1 MARPQ
6 AEAQSPAPSPALSA
20 PSGSPPRSNELDV
33 IGVCK
38 RYASG
43 QASGGVLQVLDN
55 IDLHVPAGQF
65 ISIVGASGC
74 GKSTLLRLIL
84 GLDGEFEGRILLD
97 GKPISGTGPE
107 RGIVFQDHRL
117 FPWLTVEQNIGIGLR
132 NAPFN
137 AAKKRDLIAGHVA
150 LVSLEGFEKSYPH
163 QISGGM
169 AQRVAIARGL
179 VNRPRVLLLDEPFG
193 ALDALTRSRLQA
205 ELQRIWQKERITML
219 LVTHDVEEAVF
230 LGDRVVVMQPH
241 PGRIRRSVQVDLP
254 RPRNR
259 SDPRFIQLRDDVLSD
274 FLDID
279 PDRTDQAIPRDGGG
293 IRPLSFDV
301 LGMAW

>member
-1 MARPQ
+1 MAQ
-6 AEAQSPAPSPALSA
+6 
-20 PSGSPPRSNELDV
+20 SNELDIV
-33 IGVCK
+33 GVGK
-38 RYASG
+38 RYASE

-55 IDLHVPAGQF
+55 INLNVPAGQF
-65 ISIVGASGC
+65 ISIVGTSGC

-84 GLDGEFEGRILLD
+84 GLDQEFEGQILLD
-97 GKPISGTGPE
+97 GAPISGTGHE

-117 FPWLTVEQNIGIGLR
+117 FPWLTVEQNIGVGLR
-132 NAPFN
+132 NAPFS
-137 AAKKRDLIAGHVA
+137 ARQKRDLIAEHVA
-150 LVSLEGFEKSYPH
+150 LVGLEGFEKSYPH

-205 ELQRIWQKERITML
+205 ELQRIWQKEQITML

-230 LGDRVVVMQPH
+230 LGDQVVVMQPH
-241 PGRIRRSVQVDLP
+241 PGRIRRTVQVDLP

-274 FLDID
+274 FLDVD
-279 PDRTDQAIPRDGGG
+279 TDQPDYAAIHAGRPAS
-293 IRPLSFDV
+293 PLSLDN